1 MALQKISRHEGVFY
15 DDGFRYSP
23 ISCGTKFEELILTS
37 TFRVMKRVFA
47 IIIGV
52 VAGFAIIFIG
62 DATTHAL
69 SPLPHGLDYTNRAEM
84 REYIASVPL
93 YVLIIMVIFWLASS
107 FLGAMLASRLHRI
120 EWKRTSLITGGILM
134 AAAILNLAMLPHP
147 GWMWISA
154 LAGYIP
160 AALLGGWLVRPTT
173 VKLPW

>member
-1 MALQKISRHEGVFY
+1 
-15 DDGFRYSP
+15 
-23 ISCGTKFEELILTS
+23 
-37 TFRVMKRVFA
+37 MKRVFA

-52 VAGFAIIFIG
+52 AAGFAIVFIG
-62 DATTHAL
+62 DSTTHAL
-69 SPLPHGLDYTNRAEM
+69 SPLPQGIDYTNRDEM
-84 REYIASVPL
+84 RAYIGGIPL
-93 YVLIIMVIFWLASS
+93 YVLVIMVIFWLASA

-147 GWMWISA
+147 AWMWICA

-160 AALLGGWLVRPTT
+160 AALLGGWLVRPKT